1 MPSLTNFTFQSPKHQ
16 EYKTFITQEMLKKNF
31 LATNTIYPCTK
42 HNDRFIE
49 MYLDNLDKILK
60 IISYCENNDQ
70 DINKYL
76 DNKVSKKDFYRYN

>member
-1 MPSLTNFTFQSPKHQ
+1 MELLKTCKKLNETLGYEVSPMSMIKVCLLVDVGR
-16 EYKTFITQEMLKKNF
+16 IGD
-31 LATNTIYPCTK
+31 K